1 MTLHSIGERMK
12 KHKLVVLSILAVIA
26 AGAYAQTAQKK
37 VAATAPAAAATETAV
52 EVEVRK
58 LIEPRLGEGAKAD
71 SVRQTPYSG
80 LFEVRTGGDIIYTD
94 RKGEFLFVGN
104 VLNSKTYENYT
115 RARVDEI
122 NKIKFAELP
131 FDAAMKV
138 VKGDGKRVMA
148 IFEDPNCGYCKRFRQ
163 TALKEI
169 DNVTI
174 YTFLYNIL
182 SEDSAV
188 KSKNIWCAPDRIKAL
203 DDWMM
208 ENKQAPSAAANCTSP
223 NDKVAELG
231 RKLRIT
237 GTPTLFFADGSRLP
251 GAVDAAAL
259 EKKFASIK

>member
-1 MTLHSIGERMK
+1 MTLQSIGERMK
-12 KHKLVVLSILAVIA
+12 KHKVLVLGVLAVIA
-26 AGAYAQTAQKK
+26 AGAYAQSAQKK
-37 VAATAPAAAATETAV
+37 ASTPAVASTENAV
-52 EVEVRK
+52 EAEVKK
-58 LIEPRLGEGAKAD
+58 LIEPRLGENAKAD

-94 RKGEFLFVGN
+94 RKGEFIFVGN

-115 RARVDEI
+115 RARIDEI
-122 NKIKFAELP
+122 SKIKFSDLP
-131 FDAAMKV
+131 LESSIKV

-163 TALKEI
+163 GALKDI

-203 DDWMM
+203 DDWMID
-208 ENKQAPSAAANCTSP
+208 NKQAPTAAASCTSP
-223 NDKVAELG
+223 NEKISELG

-237 GTPTLFFADGSRLP
+237 GTPTIFFTDGSRVP
-251 GAVDAAAL
+251 GAIDGAAL
-259 EKKFASIK
+259 EKKLASIK